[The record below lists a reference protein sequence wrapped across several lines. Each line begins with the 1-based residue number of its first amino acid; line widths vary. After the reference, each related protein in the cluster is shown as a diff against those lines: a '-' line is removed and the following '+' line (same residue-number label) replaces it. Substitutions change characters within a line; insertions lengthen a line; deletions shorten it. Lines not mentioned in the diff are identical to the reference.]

1 VTGAPA
7 AVGLYGR
14 GVTLLAVVPVSG
26 RIADDV
32 ADGLRAVPGAV
43 VGPRSV
49 RAGVGPLGLMVL
61 DPPDDRAF
69 LVTGTVT
76 LDALG
81 AAATGLRSL
90 RWSR

>member
-1 VTGAPA
+1 
-7 AVGLYGR
+7 
-14 GVTLLAVVPVSG
+14 
-26 RIADDV
+26 
-32 ADGLRAVPGAV
+32 
-43 VGPRSV
+43 
-49 RAGVGPLGLMVL
+49 MVL

-90 RWSR
+90 RGIR